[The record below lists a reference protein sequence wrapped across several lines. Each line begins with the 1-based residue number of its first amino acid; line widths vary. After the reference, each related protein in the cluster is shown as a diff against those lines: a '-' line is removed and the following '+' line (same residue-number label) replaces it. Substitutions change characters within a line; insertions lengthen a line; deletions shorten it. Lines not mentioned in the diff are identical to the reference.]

1 MPDASANNLSV
12 FVLAGGKST
21 RMGSDKAFLQ
31 HNGRTL
37 LDRSL
42 AVARSISE
50 DVWIVGSK
58 QKFSAYGRVVED
70 IFPER
75 GPLGGIHAALLAS
88 QNDLNLMLAVDMPL
102 VSSAFLGYFVS
113 VARASDVM
121 AVIPRAEG
129 RLQPLCA
136 IYRRDFAA
144 AAETA
149 LIAGN
154 NKIGPLFVEVSI
166 RVIEEEELVRCG
178 FPRDLFRNLNTP
190 QELAAL
196 DASTG

>member
-31 HNGRTL
+31 HEGRTL
-37 LDRSL
+37 LDRGLS
-42 AVARSISE
+42 VARSISA

-58 QKFSAYGRVVED
+58 QKFPTYGRVLED

-88 QNDLNLMLAVDMPL
+88 QTDRNLMLAVDMPF
-102 VSSAFLGYFVS
+102 VSPRFLGYLVS
-113 VARASDVM
+113 VARASGVT

-144 AAETA
+144 TAEAA
-149 LIAGN
+149 LRAGN
-154 NKIGPLFVEVSI
+154 NKIGPLFAGVSI
-166 RVIEEEELVRCG
+166 RVIEEEELVHCG
-178 FPRDLFRNLNTP
+178 FSRDLFRNLNTP
-190 QELAAL
+190 QDLAAL
-196 DASTG
+196 DAPPG

>member
-1 MPDASANNLSV
+1 MPDASADNLSV
-12 FVLAGGKST
+12 FVLAGGKSS

-31 HNGRTL
+31 HEGQTL

-42 AVARSISE
+42 AVARSISA
-50 DVWIVGSK
+50 DVWIVGNK
-58 QKFSAYGRVVED
+58 QKFSTYGRVLED

-75 GPLGGIHAALLAS
+75 GPLGGIHSALLAS
-88 QNDLNLMLAVDMPL
+88 QNNLNLMVAVDMPF
-102 VSSAFLGYFVS
+102 VSPAFLEYFAS

-121 AVIPRAEG
+121 AVIPRVEG

-144 AAETA
+144 IAETA
-149 LIAGN
+149 LLAGN
-154 NKIGPLFVEVSI
+154 NKIGPLFVGVSI

-178 FPRDLFRNLNTP
+178 FSRDLFRNLNTP
-190 QELAAL
+190 QDLAAFN
-196 DASTG
+196 APTG